1 MVQNCAVFLSFDGV
15 LSWVVCHP
23 RNPTYEHFFFPW
35 LRMCRE
41 YETINHKHKVI
52 IIGCLYNVFLLALTG
67 GRLSSLY
74 TLNLRFEQPTW
85 LRVNRPCFGSWSYG
99 TYHPATRTNKHQL
112 NWVMS
117 DNHPKKGYKSPEPV
131 LVLCLFKVMF
141 YFLPWD
147 SSLLNHHLR
156 NMFLNVFDFC
166 PTTKQ
171 TNLHLSESRCL
182 NSQKVD

>member
-1 MVQNCAVFLSFDGV
+1 MIQNCPFFLSFEGV
-15 LSWVVCHP
+15 LLVPMCFFPEVGWFAILESP
-23 RNPTYEHFFFPW
+23 PMNTFFFPW

-74 TLNLRFEQPTW
+74 ALNLRFEQPTCDCTK
-85 LRVNRPCFGSWSYG
+85 VNRLCFASWSYG

-117 DNHPKKGYKSPEPV
+117 DNHPQKRLQITGTSVGVVFVQGDV
-131 LVLCLFKVMF
+131 LLSTM
-141 YFLPWD
+141 D

-156 NMFLNVFDFC
+156 NMFG
-166 PTTKQ
+166 
-171 TNLHLSESRCL
+171 
-182 NSQKVD
+182 